1 VPRVVLVIDNS
12 GSIDDGLLRRFT
24 TELQALTRRL
34 EAALVLVVG
43 DDQVREV
50 RHFEPGRGDLDDLAV
65 SGGGGTDFT
74 PLLEEAS
81 QHAPDLIVVLT
92 DLDGPVRFRPRCA
105 VLWAVTEADAGAQV
119 PFGRLLV
126 LR

>member
-1 VPRVVLVIDNS
+1 
-12 GSIDDGLLRRFT
+12 LLRRFT

-50 RHFEPGRGDLDDLAV
+50 RHFEPGRGDLDGLAV
-65 SGGGGTDFT
+65 AGGGGTDFT

-81 QHAPDLIVVLT
+81 KHGPDLIVVLT
-92 DLDGPVRFRPRCA
+92 DLDGPARYRPRCP
-105 VLWAVTEADAGAQV
+105 VLWAVTEAHAAANV